1 MKYTQHDL
9 IVIALAEKESWCNSY
24 IFKGLSVKVG
34 KETHF
39 IGSEADCRL
48 YELFDK
54 NVTDKNFKSVD
65 WELPDH
71 SVYTV
76 ETKKD
81 GNRRM
86 YRAFLKRPT
95 MKQAIEYLQNGEVR
109 VSYVPVDKT
118 IAE

>member
-9 IVIALAEKESWCNSY
+9 AVIVLADKGWCHPY
-24 IFKGLSVKVG
+24 TFKGVPVKVD
-34 KETHF
+34 KQTYF
-39 IGSEADCRL
+39 IGSEVDTRL

-95 MKQAIEYLQNGEVR
+95 MKQTIEYLQNGEVR

-118 IAE
+118 IVN